1 MRIGHMSG
9 GDGSEKFRFGQNA
22 NMLVTHVYNLE
33 YVLHYSSLFANLN
46 TVFLCNRIGEF
57 VYV

>member
-1 MRIGHMSG
+1 MSG

-46 TVFLCNRIGEF
+46 TVFLCNRVGEF